1 MRIQSPL
8 SDLRLVLSEVK
19 DAAAS
24 QLYQKT
30 LKSNEDA
37 TRAAL
42 VDPVLRALGWDIG
55 NPNMVEVEKTL
66 NSTKPSRVDYAL
78 YDINHIINVIVEAKP
93 LGQPLGSHA
102 QQLVQYAFGFQVT
115 SLFLT
120 NGLIWHHYTNFSP
133 NNFVPTR
140 VLDLASDNLVDV
152 AAFLVKELDA
162 ANFWPDQPDVDT
174 LAQDVSQLRN
184 ELLTLQQQVAQLI
197 KGTPPPPPP
206 PPTLKWTNLDAIGKA
221 TKTQPSQL
229 RLPDGS
235 QVRVKYWRDVLAEVC
250 KFVLA
255 NVATVPVPLPDRS
268 GLKVNLLDTSFPPKG
283 IAFITET
290 YRGQSVYVRTHY
302 DADNHVANALYIL
315 KQLPSSF
322 HGIKT
327 AVVYTSV

>member
-1 MRIQSPL
+1 MPL
-8 SDLRLVLSEVK
+8 
-19 DAAAS
+19 
-24 QLYQKT
+24 
-30 LKSNEDA
+30 
-37 TRAAL
+37 
-42 VDPVLRALGWDIG
+42 P
-55 NPNMVEVEKTL
+55 
-66 NSTKPSRVDYAL
+66 RVDYAL
-78 YDINHIINVIVEAKP
+78 YDINHIIKVIVEAKS
-93 LGQPLGSHA
+93 LGQPLGPHA

-133 NNFVPTR
+133 SNFAPTR
-140 VLDLASDNLVDV
+140 VLNLASDNLVEV

-162 ANFWPDQPDVDT
+162 ANFWPDQPDVDI

-184 ELLTLQQQVAQLI
+184 ELLTLQQQVAQLK
-197 KGTPPPPPP
+197 KGTTPPLPP
-206 PPTLKWTNLDAIGKA
+206 PPTLKWTDLDAISKA

-235 QVRVKYWRDVLAEVC
+235 QVRVKYWRDVLAEIC

-268 GLKVNLLDTSFPPKG
+268 GLTVNLLDTRSPSKG

-290 YRGQSVYVRTHY
+290 YRSQSVYIRTNY
-302 DADNHVANALYIL
+302 DADNHVANALHIL

-322 HGIKT
+322 SGVKAA
-327 AVVYTSV
+327 AVYAPI